1 MTYATIYKDSQ
12 NGEIV
17 GFKTEGHAG
26 YAEEGSDV
34 VCAAISMLVIN
45 TINSIEMFT
54 VDDCEIMTDEDNAV
68 ISLMTDLQ
76 QSSETR
82 ILLKSLELGLNQV
95 AQGNPDYLSI
105 KVEEV

>member
-1 MTYATIYKDSQ
+1 MTYATIYKSSQ
-12 NGEIV
+12 DGEIV

-26 YAEEGSDV
+26 YADKGSDV

-54 VDDCEIMTDEDNAV
+54 VDNCDVMADENNAV
-68 ISLMTDLQ
+68 ISLMTD
-76 QSSETR
+76 SKPSNETR
-82 ILLKSLELGLNQV
+82 ILLKSFELGINHV
-95 AQGNPDYLSI
+95 AQSNPDYLSI

>member
-1 MTYATIYKDSQ
+1 MTYATFYKNSQ
-12 NGEIV
+12 NGEII

-26 YAEEGSDV
+26 YADKGNDV

-54 VDDCEIMTDEDNAV
+54 VDDCEIIEDENNAV
-68 ISLMTDLQ
+68 ISLMADSQ
-76 QSSETR
+76 QSIESR

>member
-1 MTYATIYKDSQ
+1 MNYATFYKNSQ
-12 NGEIV
+12 NGEII

-26 YAEEGSDV
+26 YADKGNDV

-54 VDDCEIMTDEDNAV
+54 VDDCEIIEDENNAV
-68 ISLMTDLQ
+68 ISLMADSQ
-76 QSSETR
+76 QSIESR

>member
-1 MTYATIYKDSQ
+1 MTYATFYKNSL

-26 YAEEGSDV
+26 YADKGSDV
-34 VCAAISMLVIN
+34 VCAAISTLVIN

-54 VDDCEIMTDEDNAV
+54 VDDCEVIADEDNAV
-68 ISLMTDLQ
+68 ISLMADSQ
-76 QSSETR
+76 QSIESR